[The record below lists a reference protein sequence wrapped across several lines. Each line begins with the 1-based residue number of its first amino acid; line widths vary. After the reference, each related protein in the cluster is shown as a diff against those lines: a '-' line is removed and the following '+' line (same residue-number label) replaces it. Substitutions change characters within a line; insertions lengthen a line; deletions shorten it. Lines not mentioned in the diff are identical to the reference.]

1 MVAIESVDGT
11 YRARRGSRVVQ
22 VALYKCM
29 YYYKTSY
36 IRTFFCHAAKVSVR
50 AKRHTSTVYA
60 QCARSTLSA
69 FCGYVRERLA
79 SRRCRRT
86 YKSNLKKNASL
97 RFPSKLSVI
106 YSQPRRS
113 AIRSTYPPSVT
124 RPFNRQA
131 SRAADAPC
139 SPSGWAMDGRARR
152 SRTRAVLDPD
162 RGSARP

>member
-79 SRRCRRT
+79 REGLAEHD
-86 YKSNLKKNASL
+86 LKKKTRLFVSL
-97 RFPSKLSVI
+97 ENCLYLTPRSRALSLN
-106 YSQPRRS
+106 RG
-113 AIRSTYPPSVT
+113 PSVSRLASSSSVSRKSTVFQKTKRQNVKT
-124 RPFNRQA
+124 RVVRRRP
-131 SRAADAPC
+131 
-139 SPSGWAMDGRARR
+139 ARR
-152 SRTRAVLDPD
+152 SSPARA
-162 RGSARP
+162 R